1 MPSENLLAVGA
12 GPNDSPGNLETE
24 LYDVDSM
31 EWSSLGNYP
40 FETGSYLSTALSTAY
55 LQLTCF
61 L

>member
-1 MPSENLLAVGA
+1 MHSESLLAVGA
-12 GPNDSPGNLETE
+12 GGEPGNLETE

-40 FETGSYLSTALSTAY
+40 FETGSYLSTALTTAY